1 MRGHRSLWRRAVT
14 VRDAGEGA
22 QFHSFPS
29 RLDRSRSPR
38 MGGGQEAG
46 QDWRL
51 LRAGLGQQH
60 LGMVEPSLAEKHS
73 QTLPCLLGAA

>member
-1 MRGHRSLWRRAVT
+1 MT

-60 LGMVEPSLAEKHS
+60 LGMVEPLPRGETPQS
-73 QTLPCLLGAA
+73 LPCLLGAA